1 MSNEYRT
8 VKSDIVAESEIMFD
22 KYVNNINNLTFTY
35 RMIHNL
41 VKVGKKSKLF
51 LTRLGKGEACFQG
64 ERKEKHT
71 QSTRTTGKNGS
82 K

>member
-35 RMIHNL
+35 RMIHHL
-41 VKVGKKSKLF
+41 VNVGKKSKL
-51 LTRLGKGEACFQG
+51 
-64 ERKEKHT
+64 
-71 QSTRTTGKNGS
+71 N
-82 K
+82 